1 MEKSDD
7 CGKNIGDV
15 EDDRGNCSNVKG
27 EEDGEIDI
35 PGFLIP
41 FLHSLKNTLLVL
53 GSYSSSPSFFSLFF
67 SSGFL
72 SG

>member
-1 MEKSDD
+1 MQKSDD
-7 CGKNIGDV
+7 GGINIGDV
-15 EDDRGNCSNVKG
+15 EDDGGDGSDVEG

-41 FLHSLKNTLLVL
+41 FLHLLKNTLLVL
-53 GSYSSSPSFFSLFF
+53 ASYSSSPSFFSLFF
-67 SSGFL
+67 SSGFF